1 MTLILRP
8 MTARNEA
15 QRKRAAAAKEAARPR
30 ILELHQSGVTTHHTI
45 AKQLRVS
52 LRIVRD
58 VLVEA
63 GLHEIKERGW

>member
-1 MTLILRP
+1 MTVILRP
-8 MTARNEA
+8 MTSRNEA
-15 QRKRAAAAKEAARPR
+15 QRRRAAATKDAARQK
-30 ILELHQSGVTTHHTI
+30 ILDLHQAGVTAHHKI

>member
-1 MTLILRP
+1 MTIILRP
-8 MTARNEA
+8 MTKRNEA
-15 QRKRAAAAKEAARPR
+15 QRKKAAAMKEAARSR
-30 ILELHQSGVTTHHTI
+30 VLELHRSGVTAHHKI
-45 AKQLRVS
+45 AKQLKVS